1 MLAHTGRL
9 LSSLR
14 ERIVGGLAGL
24 PPHSA
29 VVGGSSIESSSR
41 SKPAEQLGT
50 HSGAGFCC
58 RAELGSDGI
67 TALAGSLL
75 SLCVSLLQALQSIT
89 SPSSIALRLTK
100 FPLSIFLYPFGRH
113 LAALRFSQSSQ
124 RSPAI
129 TLGYLGAIA
138 TVRSLLGHQ
147 LASQIRQAQLLNH
160 CPQSKDNGQPG
171 PQRDQPPPRHHR
183 TTSRAWA

>member
-1 MLAHTGRL
+1 LAHLGRL

-24 PPHSA
+24 PPHSV

-113 LAALRFSQSSQ
+113 LAALRLSQS
-124 RSPAI
+124 RLRRPAI
-129 TLGYLGAIA
+129 TLGHLGAVSA
-138 TVRSLLGHQ
+138 VCSLLGHQ
-147 LASQIRQAQLLNH
+147 LASQIRQTQLLNH

-171 PQRDQPPPRHHR
+171 PQRDHPHPRHHR
-183 TTSRAWA
+183 TTSSACA